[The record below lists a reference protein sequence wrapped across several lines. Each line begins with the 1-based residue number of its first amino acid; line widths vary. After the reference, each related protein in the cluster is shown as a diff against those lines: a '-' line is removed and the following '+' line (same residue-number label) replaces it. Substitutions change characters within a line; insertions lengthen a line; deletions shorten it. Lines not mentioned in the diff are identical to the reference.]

1 MRWPLSLPSED
12 ARTLLARAL
21 NSSNKAVTRR
31 AAPRGTASPKSA
43 EVTRRPNST
52 MPIAS
57 MKELKEREELKDKMT
72 GDHHAGDGT
81 ADMLRPEQFVSLHSA
96 EDFPYLSESE
106 PWAVAVPP
114 GTDWAA
120 YAPLL
125 AQALRRRP
133 ADSDVLVV
141 SLGVE

>member
-1 MRWPLSLPSED
+1 MSSSE
-12 ARTLLARAL
+12 ASEQLLRSCFVNWACLLVAL
-21 NSSNKAVTRR
+21 LE
-31 AAPRGTASPKSA
+31 AAGRKPF
-43 EVTRRPNST
+43 VV
-52 MPIAS
+52 
-57 MKELKEREELKDKMT
+57 DV
-72 GDHHAGDGT
+72 DHHAGDGT